1 MELWAEEEMFESFWC
16 RRRPADSR
24 SGDLLSRPEGLAES
38 HGSGLLVM
46 LPVYLPALEE
56 KERKE
61 KGFVCTLA

>member
-1 MELWAEEEMFESFWC
+1 
-16 RRRPADSR
+16 
-24 SGDLLSRPEGLAES
+24 
-38 HGSGLLVM
+38 VM